1 MSQNANTYLILPEQS
16 EEFIT
21 SEPWSIETYADG
33 LMDQLFAEINLI
45 LDGCDR
51 LPSQAELPQ
60 EDIRQ
65 VQTVTIPQIVIPET
79 QIQPIQKVPTS
90 APKARNNPLNQVGV
104 RTSAASKP
112 KNKPRKKSKRTKGLV
127 VWMGV
132 TIGLAA
138 ASILWVLNSG
148 LLNRLVS
155 KSFQQSLLQPQI
167 KQIKPQLLTKSQVE
181 ADLVN
186 YMLGALTVIDKQEA
200 RSYIRRS
207 AKPVYTAAPA
217 HQSALAYIT
226 PQRTAADRPSAS
238 VAANNLPSGDSFA
251 AAPRADRNSTTV
263 VEQRI
268 PVYQAPQPMRYASS
282 PEAIVSKSTFEE
294 ASQAAPI
301 ETNLNS
307 VTPPKQATGTAPKP
321 ITPSLSPGE
330 QEVASTV
337 TTSNVG
343 TSSYTLERLLEL
355 GNKSAALFKMNG
367 VTHRIE
373 LGEAIGSSG
382 WTLVEFANDKAIIRR
397 NGEIRS
403 IYTGQTF

>member
-16 EEFIT
+16 EEFIA

-33 LMDQLFAEINLI
+33 LMDELFAEINLI
-45 LDGCDR
+45 LDGCDS
-51 LPSQAELPQ
+51 LPFQAALPPQ

-65 VQTVTIPQIVIPET
+65 VETVTMPQIVVPQT
-79 QIQPIQKVPTS
+79 QIHPIQKVPTS
-90 APKARNNPLNQVGV
+90 VPQARNNPLNQVGV
-104 RTSAASKP
+104 LTPTANKP
-112 KNKPRKKSKRTKGLV
+112 RNKPRKKSKRTKGLV
-127 VWMGV
+127 LWMGV

-167 KQIKPQLLTKSQVE
+167 KPQLLTKSQVE

-186 YMLGALTVIDKQEA
+186 YMLGALAVIDKQEA

-207 AKPVYTAAPA
+207 TKPFYTAAPV

-226 PQRTAADRPSAS
+226 PQRTADRSSAS
-238 VAANNLPSGDSFA
+238 VSANNLPSDH
-251 AAPRADRNSTTV
+251 RNSTTV
-263 VEQRI
+263 VEQHI
-268 PVYQAPQPMRYASS
+268 PVYQAPQPMRYAPS
-282 PEAIVSKSTFEE
+282 PGTIVSKKTLMN
-294 ASQAAPI
+294 ASQPVPV
-301 ETNLNS
+301 ETNLNK
-307 VTPPKQATGTAPKP
+307 VTPPKQSTTTSPTPA
-321 ITPSLSPGE
+321 TPSLSPGE
-330 QEVASTV
+330 QDVDSTV
-337 TTSNVG
+337 MNPNIG
-343 TSSYTLERLLEL
+343 TRYYSLERLLEL

-367 VTHRIE
+367 VTHRVE

-382 WTLVEFANDKAIIRR
+382 WTLVEFAHGKAIIRR